1 MPATWIK
8 PSLVTVVT
16 VLVCPG
22 KLPRTARY
30 SMTDSSRPRWS
41 RCSQAAVAQTLGNEY
56 GRWLVT
62 AFRQKESPLG
72 S

>member
-8 PSLVTVVT
+8 PSLATVVT
-16 VLVCPG
+16 ALACPG
-22 KLPRTARY
+22 KLPGTARY
-30 SMTDSSRPRWS
+30 SMTDSFRLRWS
-41 RCSQAAVAQTLGNEY
+41 RCSQAGVAQTLGNEY

-62 AFRQKESPLG
+62 AFSEKESAVG